1 MGKSLKSKNRS
12 QLIAFVLLNAIGL
25 GVLLEGFNQVL
36 SLLDSVTKGN
46 VAILGKLV
54 ALPAALALVIGILSW
69 AVPKSWKEML
79 VFWRIHNCLPS
90 SRAFTQIAL
99 HDPRVDRPRLAEQYG
114 QLPSEPAQQTAL
126 WYSLYR
132 KNAEE
137 VGVEDAHCAYL
148 RYREMTALIGSVM
161 AAFLAASV
169 LIHPPTRTI
178 AVGAF
183 AIVAEYLL
191 VLLAARHAANH
202 FVANVLAIESAAGP
216 RTPL

>member
-1 MGKSLKSKNRS
+1 MGKSLKDKNRS

-25 GVLLEGFNQVL
+25 GVLLEGFSQVL
-36 SLLDSVTKGN
+36 SLLDSVTKEN

-54 ALPAALALVIGILSW
+54 VLPAALALVIGILSW
-69 AVPKSWKEML
+69 GVPKSWKETM

-90 SRAFTQIAL
+90 SRAFTQIAFR
-99 HDPRVDRPRLAEQYG
+99 DPRVDRPRLVEKYG

-137 VGVEDAHCAYL
+137 VAVEDAHCAYL

-161 AAFLAASV
+161 VAFLAASV
-169 LIHPPTRTI
+169 LIHPSIRTI
-178 AVGAF
+178 AVGVF

-191 VLLAARHAANH
+191 ILLAARHAANH
-202 FVANVLAIESAAGP
+202 FVANVLAIESAAEQQRP
-216 RTPL
+216 

>member
-1 MGKSLKSKNRS
+1 MGKSLKDKNRS

-25 GVLLEGFNQVL
+25 GVLLEGFSKVL

-69 AVPKSWKEML
+69 AVPKSWKETM

-90 SRAFTQIAL
+90 SRAFTQIGFC
-99 HDPRVDRPRLAEQYG
+99 DPRVDRPRLAEKYG

-137 VGVEDAHCAYL
+137 VAVEDAHCAYL

-161 AAFLAASV
+161 VAFLAASV
-169 LIHPPTRTI
+169 LIHPSIRTI
-178 AVGAF
+178 AVGVF
-183 AIVAEYLL
+183 AIFAEYLL
-191 VLLAARHAANH
+191 ILLAARHAANH
-202 FVANVLAIESAAGP
+202 FVANVLAIESAAEQQRP
-216 RTPL
+216 